1 MENTH
6 QLRSYGR
13 RAARMTQTQRQAYH
27 NPSERQKF
35 FWHALAAQPPA
46 APSPPAPRPG
56 FQQLC
61 AKLTGKEIIIEI
73 GSGMGAAT
81 IELAKNNADKTYL
94 AIEVYQAGIAK
105 LLWAIDRYALNNL
118 YILEGD
124 ARLFLN
130 RLCAQ
135 KTPAAP
141 APPETP
147 APPPPPAVSGIH
159 IFFPD
164 PWPKKR
170 HHKRRLLSTPVMR
183 QLLEILL
190 PLGYCAAV
198 TDNRDYAETITHNA
212 AAAGFT
218 LPDNPAPTDGN
229 QHQEKHQWAWRP
241 PTSYEKKALRVGS
254 QIHQLLFR
262 KPL

>member
-1 MENTH
+1 MENSSH

-13 RAARMTQTQRQAYH
+13 RAARMTQTQRHAYH

-141 APPETP
+141 DTLL
-147 APPPPPAVSGIH
+147 PAVSGIH

-198 TDNRDYAETITHNA
+198 TDNRGYAENITHNA
-212 AAAGFT
+212 VAAGFT
-218 LPDNPAPTDGN
+218 LPDTPPPTDDN
-229 QHQEKHQWAWRP
+229 QHQEKDRRQWAWRP

-254 QIHQLLFR
+254 HIHQLLFR